1 MALTKDQLALITWL
15 ERPDDDR
22 PATKFPRRRDSGT
35 GGAGF
40 VCQLEGLGAPSHEDI
55 RAAQL
60 ELRAMTDLE
69 RHKLNAERDYWS
81 YERAAE

>member
-1 MALTKDQLALITWL
+1 MALTEEQLALITWL

-22 PATKFPRRRDSGT
+22 PATKFPRRRDSGS
-35 GGAGF
+35 GGAIAA
-40 VCQLEGLGAPSHEDI
+40 CQFEGLGLPSNEDVK
-55 RAAQL
+55 AAQL

>member
-15 ERPDDDR
+15 ERPNESREDYESR
-22 PATKFPRRRDSGT
+22 HENGSA
-35 GGAGF
+35 GGAIA
-40 VCQLEGLGAPSHEDI
+40 VCQLEGLGAPSREDVK
-55 RAAQL
+55 AAQL